1 MTRKL
6 TKQGDT
12 KIRIISGIQE
22 VDLDGR
28 SISEDVAMVR
38 SALLYAD
45 KVEMYA
51 LGTSMFNQIRQIS
64 TLNNDEMVVWMLSV
78 IAGAEATDAA
88 TREQMEMLIVGYMQ
102 LKEERDKYSRSQWRT
117 EERLKEKRAAYD
129 NLTKLIRTHGGA
141 MKWNLNQMWR
151 THGGAEI
158 EAAVDS
164 GILSIK
170 TEWADDLSKAMEAN
184 DLDQVTALMRSA
196 IRFKGGG
203 VMFDSMAGGL
213 ANAMHKDNRL
223 RLPQFRLD
231 DIRETRL
238 GNKMLLAL
246 PNMSEVDVEK
256 LLEVRE
262 ELDGDLARYKRT
274 VSHLNEC
281 LHESA
286 FSPDLD
292 EEIEHLWHKEV
303 APQVE
308 ELREAVFSSK
318 LGSYKDAVVAASAS
332 TAEALGWGFFGILVS
347 NFANLDL
354 SDPSGIT
361 AATASAFSATE
372 AVKSLKQGKDS
383 FRKELRNSAE
393 KRETAKADGLYYL
406 ANVSHLIR

>member
-64 TLNNDEMVVWMLSV
+64 TLNNDEMVVWLLSV

-151 THGGAEI
+151 AHGGAEI

-170 TEWADDLSKAMEAN
+170 TEWADDLSKAMEGN
-184 DLDQVTALMRSA
+184 DLDQATALMRSA
-196 IRFKGGG
+196 IQFKGGG

-213 ANAMHKDNRL
+213 ANAMHKENRL

-274 VSHLNEC
+274 VSHLNER

-361 AATASAFSATE
+361 AATAGAFSATE

-393 KRETAKADGLYYL
+393 KRETAKAEGLYYL

>member
-1 MTRKL
+1 
-6 TKQGDT
+6 
-12 KIRIISGIQE
+12 
-22 VDLDGR
+22 
-28 SISEDVAMVR
+28 MVR

-141 MKWNLNQMWR
+141 MKRNLNQMWR

-213 ANAMHKDNRL
+213 ANAMHKENRL
-223 RLPQFRLD
+223 RLPRFRLD

-262 ELDGDLARYKRT
+262 ELDGDLAQYKKT
-274 VSHLNEC
+274 VSRFNER
-281 LHESA
+281 LHESP

-303 APQVE
+303 APQVD

-318 LGSYKDAVVAASAS
+318 LGSYKDGVVAASAS
-332 TAEALGWGFFGILVS
+332 TVEAFGWGFFGILVS
-347 NFANLDL
+347 NFTNLDL
-354 SDPSGIT
+354 SDLSGIT
-361 AATASAFSATE
+361 AAAAGAFSATE
-372 AVKSLKQGKDS
+372 AVKSLKRGTDT
-383 FRKELRNSAE
+383 FLEELRSSAE
-393 KRETAKADGLYYL
+393 TRKTAKEDGLYYL
-406 ANVSHLIR
+406 ANVGHLLR

>member
-1 MTRKL
+1 MARKL

-12 KIRIISGIQE
+12 EIRIISGIQE
-22 VDLDGR
+22 VDLEGR

-141 MKWNLNQMWR
+141 MKRNLNQMWR

-184 DLDQVTALMRSA
+184 DLDQVR
-196 IRFKGGG
+196 GC
-203 VMFDSMAGGL
+203 
-213 ANAMHKDNRL
+213 
-223 RLPQFRLD
+223 Q
-231 DIRETRL
+231 
-238 GNKMLLAL
+238 
-246 PNMSEVDVEK
+246 EVCV
-256 LLEVRE
+256 
-262 ELDGDLARYKRT
+262 
-274 VSHLNEC
+274 
-281 LHESA
+281 
-286 FSPDLD
+286 
-292 EEIEHLWHKEV
+292 
-303 APQVE
+303 
-308 ELREAVFSSK
+308 
-318 LGSYKDAVVAASAS
+318 
-332 TAEALGWGFFGILVS
+332 
-347 NFANLDL
+347 
-354 SDPSGIT
+354 
-361 AATASAFSATE
+361 
-372 AVKSLKQGKDS
+372 
-383 FRKELRNSAE
+383 
-393 KRETAKADGLYYL
+393 
-406 ANVSHLIR
+406 